1 MVSSIDTALPVEP
14 LRVARLE
21 PGRPETTRTGG
32 TDAEQSTRALVP
44 PVAPADSESVSEAVT
59 KVRDFVQVVR
69 RDLEFSVDEETGR
82 TVITVLDSASGE
94 VVRQIPPEEI
104 LAVAE
109 NLAEVQGI
117 LFQGT
122 A

>member
-1 MVSSIDTALPVEP
+1 MTTSINASLPAEP
-14 LRVARLE
+14 LRVVVAE
-21 PGRPETTRTGG
+21 ASRPERSRPLAPGAALRAERPGPGG
-32 TDAEQSTRALVP
+32 PL
-44 PVAPADSESVSEAVT
+44 PASESVTQAVD

-82 TVITVLDSASGE
+82 TIITVLDSVTGE

-104 LAVAE
+104 LAIAE

-117 LFQGT
+117 LFEGK

>member
-1 MVSSIDTALPVEP
+1 MVSSIDVSLPVEP

-21 PGRPETTRTGG
+21 AGRPETTRTGG
-32 TDAEQSTRALVP
+32 TDAGQSTRAVVS
-44 PVAPADSESVSEAVT
+44 PVAPADSESVGDAVT

-69 RDLEFSVDEETGR
+69 RDLEFSVDEDTGR
-82 TVITVLDSASGE
+82 TIITVLDSASGE

-104 LAVAE
+104 LAIAE

-117 LFQGT
+117 LFQGK